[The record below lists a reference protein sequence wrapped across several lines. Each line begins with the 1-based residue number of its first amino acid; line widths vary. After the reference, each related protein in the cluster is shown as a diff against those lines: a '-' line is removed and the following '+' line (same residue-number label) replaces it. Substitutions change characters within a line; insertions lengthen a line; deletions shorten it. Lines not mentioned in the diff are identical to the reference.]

1 MNNQTITVGKTPKK
15 TILILVVAAI
25 LLIVGSNA
33 FFFLE
38 EGESA
43 ILQRFGNI
51 EAVFM
56 RDVLPE
62 VKEEIE
68 GRGVSLRIGTG
79 LKLKIPFIDEV
90 TKYTSKLIL
99 YDSTSNEVL
108 TRDRHRLLF
117 DNTAHWRIDNPLL
130 FYQNHRTISAAKNII
145 EGILFAEMRVRVGQ
159 IESYELISNREVS
172 GQLLQ
177 DMVGVVNTIFAD
189 RGDGLSI
196 VDIRIKR
203 TDLPVETY
211 NSIHNRMITERQ
223 RIAAEHRAEG
233 ERELTEIKAATD
245 REVDVITTDADRRAE
260 EIRGEADSE
269 AARIY
274 NEAYNRDPAFFEF
287 YNLLET
293 YRKTIGS
300 GSTMVVPLDS
310 PFAKYLLGVTQPPA
324 AAPAAAAPP
333 PSQEE

>member
-1 MNNQTITVGKTPKK
+1 MKRKPVIIIAIAV
-15 TILILVVAAI
+15 ILLILVRN
-25 LLIVGSNA
+25 S
-33 FFFLE
+33 FFTLA

-43 ILQRFGNI
+43 ILQRFGRI
-51 EAVFM
+51 EAVYM
-56 RDVLPE
+56 REVSPE
-62 VKEEIE
+62 VRMEIE

-79 LKLKIPFIDEV
+79 LKLKVPFIDEV

-130 FYQNHRTISAAKNII
+130 FYANHRTIPAAKNVI

-159 IESYELISNREVS
+159 VESYELISNREVS
-172 GQLLQ
+172 GKLLE
-177 DMVGVVNTIFAD
+177 DMVGSVNTIFME

-211 NSIHNRMITERQ
+211 NSIHTRMITERQ

-233 ERELTEIKAATD
+233 ERELLEIRSATD
-245 REVDVITTDADRRAE
+245 REVAAITSTALREAE
-260 EIRGEADSE
+260 EIRGQADSE

-274 NEAYNRDPAFFEF
+274 NEAYNRDPGFFEF

-293 YRKTIGS
+293 YRQTVGNR
-300 GSTMVVPLDS
+300 STMVVPHDS
-310 PFAKYLLGVTQPPA
+310 PFAKYLLGIAPGSSRVAPAPPA
-324 AAPAAAAPP
+324 VPAG
-333 PSQEE
+333 

>member
-1 MNNQTITVGKTPKK
+1 MSQQTVNVSKGSKK
-15 TILILVVAAI
+15 TVIVIAAIAI
-25 LLIVGSNA
+25 LLIAGSNA

-56 RDVLPE
+56 REALPE
-62 VKEEIE
+62 VKADIE
-68 GRGVSLRIGTG
+68 SRGVSLRIGTG
-79 LKLKIPFIDEV
+79 LKLKVPFIDEV

-108 TRDRHRLLF
+108 TRDRARLLF

-130 FYQNHRTISAAKNII
+130 FYQNHRSITAAKNTI
-145 EGILFAEMRVRVGQ
+145 EVILFAEMRVRVGQ
-159 IESYELISNREVS
+159 VESYELISNREVS
-172 GQLLQ
+172 GKLLE
-177 DMVGVVNTIFAD
+177 DMVGVVNTIFAE
-189 RGDGLSI
+189 RNDGLSI

-245 REVDVITTDADRRAE
+245 REVREIKAEADRRAE
-260 EIRGEADSE
+260 TIRGEADGE

-274 NEAYNRDPAFFEF
+274 NEAYSRDPEFFEF

-293 YRKTIGS
+293 YRLTVGDS
-300 GSTMVVPLDS
+300 STMVIPLDS
-310 PFAKYLLGVTQPPA
+310 PFARYLLGITPGAAQAAVGPPA
-324 AAPAAAAPP
+324 TPG
-333 PSQEE
+333 E